1 MPPNRSCPAWY
12 FLILVTVT
20 SAVLGCAL
28 SRQTVDVLVTL
39 PDTPKLWVDAWGQC
53 GYRIHWQAYATVS
66 GAVDVG
72 PGVEAVVLELP
83 KATVV
88 PVVAWPVWAMGGPA
102 LEPTE
107 MMWAAGGIWSGDEA
121 PGDPAVAKLH
131 LNYESGPAAFVL
143 NSAAGRGAEVQ
154 AFNHERLTAEIS
166 ARLPEDPWL
175 LDADR
180 IVRALC
186 ERSMRVSYIREA
198 LRTDI
203 SLEMPEGTWYGA
215 SPFAEPVKG
224 GPLDYPVRVG
234 LTPYY
239 DDRGRRL
246 VVVVDEEARVW
257 CAISPPD

>member
-1 MPPNRSCPAWY
+1 MPANRLCPVRY
-12 FLILVTVT
+12 LLLLVTVA

-28 SRQTVDVLVTL
+28 PRQTVDVLVTL
-39 PDTPKLWVDAWGQC
+39 PDTPKPWADAWGQC

-66 GAVDVG
+66 GAVDVD
-72 PGVEAVVLELP
+72 PGVEAVMLELP

-88 PVVAWPVWAMGGPA
+88 PVLAWPVWGAGGPA
-102 LEPTE
+102 YEPTE
-107 MMWAAGGIWSGDEA
+107 MMRAAGGIWSGAESI
-121 PGDPAVAKLH
+121 H
-131 LNYESGPAAFVL
+131 LTYECGPAAFVL
-143 NSAAGRGAEVQ
+143 NSAAGRGADIQV
-154 AFNHERLTAEIS
+154 FNHERLTAEIS

-175 LDADR
+175 LDTDR

-198 LRTDI
+198 SLTDV
-203 SLEMPEGTWYGA
+203 SLEVPDGTWYGA
-215 SPFAEPVKG
+215 SPFEEPMKG
-224 GPLDYPVRVG
+224 GPHDHSARVG

-246 VVVVDEEARVW
+246 VVVVDEEARAW